1 LHLDQ
6 CDDCRRY
13 FEKMSL
19 LMEGVGA
26 DALPHLDP
34 DPFLPVRIQTSET
47 TDPTSRRPLFG
58 RLAVSMMGAA
68 VVAAAAGV
76 LIGAGLSS
84 RVSASEETQAIV
96 EGYYDAF
103 AQDEFPQQW
112 ENVLTV
118 EDEDGS

>member
-1 LHLDQ
+1 
-6 CDDCRRY
+6 
-13 FEKMSL
+13 MSL